1 MTALKR
7 IFWVFGVWMIGASHV
22 SSQTLTPAHTL
33 RPGHVLTA
41 VDVVVAEGRRGAFS
55 DIDQVLGLEVRRTL
69 YRGKPLQIGDIG
81 APALV
86 ERNEIVTLIY
96 QTGTL
101 SIATEGRALGRG
113 GIGDKLRVLNLVSKN
128 TVVGRVSD
136 TGEITVSRE

>member
-1 MTALKR
+1 MTTLKR
-7 IFWVFGVWMIGASHV
+7 IFLVFGVWMICASHV
-22 SSQTLTPAHTL
+22 SSQTLVPAHTL

-41 VDVVVAEGRRGAFS
+41 VDVAVAEGRRGAFS

-113 GIGDKLRVLNLVSKN
+113 GTGDKLRVLNLVSKN